1 VGTAGFFVTGS
12 GPLPDRTAASCAL
25 IRGLRSHGIDT
36 GAMKPI
42 ETGTT
47 GGQGGPAAARLGE
60 AAGGQDAPE
69 DVCPF
74 PFSLAAVPAVAARAA
89 GRPVDL
95 EAIDFAFSRIAAR
108 RAAVVVEGCGG
119 LLAPLGHGV
128 CSADLAARLGLPL
141 ILAESGAGGVIER
154 TALVV
159 EAALARDLPVAG
171 FVLCGGV
178 ELEEPGR
185 AAELEELRGH
195 LGGRWLGAIEPQ
207 DPTKPGRPPTLDVSE
222 LLTHLR

>member
-1 VGTAGFFVTGS
+1 
-12 GPLPDRTAASCAL
+12 
-25 IRGLRSHGIDT
+25 
-36 GAMKPI
+36 
-42 ETGTT
+42 
-47 GGQGGPAAARLGE
+47 
-60 AAGGQDAPE
+60 
-69 DVCPF
+69 
-74 PFSLAAVPAVAARAA
+74 VAARAA